1 MATIA
6 DVTTEPST
14 GLRHI
19 DALLDDGP
27 GWNWLTP
34 ARNVLYYTF
43 ATDGIDPAAAALL
56 TGGASVANASQQSS
70 VSAALAYIGQLTGIS
85 FQPTGDSRNA
95 DLHFSAGN
103 ITNTSFAGYC
113 YWTWNYGATGDT
125 VTRYSADAY
134 IFLDNAEYRDSTI
147 NPVAGSFGYELIL
160 HEIGHALGL
169 SHSFS
174 GNVTLPPA
182 EENTAY
188 TLMSYT
194 DVGGPYSSYRPY
206 DVAALMW
213 LYGGDGLG
221 GALGQGAPGRYLIGT
236 AAADTLVG
244 GHGGDVLEGG
254 GGSDSLNG
262 GPGIDTAV
270 FPRTRDQY
278 TVTGQ
283 GTQVSARNG
292 AEGSDLLSQVE
303 RLRFADVSLAFD
315 LAGHAGTTARFLGA
329 VFGPAAVAN
338 AAYAGIGLDLLDSGM
353 DSTAL
358 MQLALNERLG
368 AGYSGAQAVDLLF
381 RNLTGQAP
389 GAADMAHWGGTLSS
403 GQYTPVTLAL
413 MAAALDLNAQNIG
426 LVGLAETGLAFSG

>member
-1 MATIA
+1 MATIN
-6 DVTTEPST
+6 DVTTEPRT

-34 ARNVLYYTF
+34 ARNVMYYTF
-43 ATDGIDPAAAALL
+43 ATNAIDPSAAALL
-56 TGGASVANASQQSS
+56 TGGAAVANAAQQAG
-70 VSAALAYIGQLTGIS
+70 VIAALDYIGRLTGIQ
-85 FQPTGDSRNA
+85 FQPTGEGRDA
-95 DLHFSAGN
+95 DLHFSSGN

-113 YWTWNYGATGDT
+113 YWTWSYNATGDT
-125 VTRYSADAY
+125 VTRYSADAF
-134 IFLDNAEYRDSTI
+134 IFLDNAEYRDSTV

-174 GNVTLPPA
+174 GSVTLPPA

-194 DVGGPYSSYRPY
+194 DVGGPYTSYRPY

-221 GALGQGAPGRYLIGT
+221 GALGQGAPGRYLVGT
-236 AAADTLVG
+236 AAADTLAG
-244 GHGGDVLEGG
+244 GSGNDVLDGG
-254 GGSDSLNG
+254 TGSDALNG
-262 GPGIDTAV
+262 GAGIDTAV
-270 FPRTRDQY
+270 YPRTRDQY
-278 TVTGQ
+278 TVSAQ

-292 AEGSDLLSQVE
+292 AEGSDLLQQVE

-338 AAYAGIGLDLLDSGM
+338 AAYAGIGLALLDGGTSA
-353 DSTAL
+353 TAL

-368 AGYSGAQAVDLLF
+368 AGYSGDQAVDLLF

-389 GAADMAHWGGTLSS
+389 TAADMAHWGGTLSS

-413 MAAALDLNAQNIG
+413 MAASLDLNAQNIG
-426 LVGLAETGLAFSG
+426 LVGLADSGLAFSG